1 MHLQEFPRLCMSMS
15 PFSSGSEY
23 ESMRKPALFKP
34 QVFRGIQHV
43 TGSVF
48 EVKWLDPAFG
58 VTKATF
64 GSQNGGAPNLVSKDA
79 KG

>member
-1 MHLQEFPRLCMSMS
+1 MSR
-15 PFSSGSEY
+15 E
-23 ESMRKPALFKP
+23 LF
-34 QVFRGIQHV
+34 
-43 TGSVF
+43 F

-64 GSQNGGAPNLVSKDA
+64 GSQNGGASNLVAKDA

>member
-1 MHLQEFPRLCMSMS
+1 MHLQEFPRFCMSMS
-15 PFSSGSEY
+15 PGLQVQNMNLRENRPFSNHRFS
-23 ESMRKPALFKP
+23 
-34 QVFRGIQHV
+34 GIQHV
-43 TGSVF
+43 TGIVF